1 MYLPWHFAVSSLLL
15 SFIDLKTHRIPR
27 QLIYLAYL
35 SMFPIITLRNVIP
48 FCVCFF
54 VAHLLFAIPS
64 LRLGYGDVR
73 IIPLLGLY
81 PTFNPSTI
89 ITLLISAL
97 AILSSFRKNRK
108 SRLIPAAPALFLM
121 TLIARELGFVLR

>member
-1 MYLPWHFAVSSLLL
+1 MYLPWHFALFSILL

-27 QLIYLAYL
+27 QLIYLSYL
-35 SMFPIITLRNVIP
+35 SLFPIITLRNVIA

-73 IIPLLGLY
+73 LIPLLGLY
-81 PTFNPSTI
+81 PTFNSSTI

-108 SRLIPAAPALFLM
+108 SRLIPAAPALFLV
-121 TLIARELGFVLR
+121 TLIAHELGFVLR